1 MIYKDFDTGEYFTKE
16 ELEKAYDQLE
26 DEMEYEDFD
35 EYLDSML
42 GQGRQKTGG
51 LIEEDRYEV
60 FWVGGE
66 RDGETLFEAD
76 NEADAINKALEL
88 SQEHEDEFDPQFGG
102 IAIVDRLTNRE
113 VVDW

>member
-1 MIYKDFDTGEYFTKE
+1 MIYRDFDTGEYFTKE
-16 ELEKAYDQLE
+16 EIKTTYEQFDGETEWNSFDDYLEQELRI
-26 DEMEYEDFD
+26 
-35 EYLDSML
+35 
-42 GQGRQKTGG
+42 GREKIGG
-51 LIEEDRYEV
+51 LIEAERYEV
-60 FWVGGE
+60 FWVGGD

-88 SQEHEDEFDPQFGG
+88 SQEHEDEFDPAYGG